1 MDTLEPFTVTAI
13 ALQNIY
19 ALNTVTA
26 EADKL
31 FVIFWEKNYFN
42 ELKIPNIT
50 LDKKWNFSMKDFFSK
65 CD

>member
-26 EADKL
+26 KADKIVYNFL
-31 FVIFWEKNYFN
+31 R
-42 ELKIPNIT
+42 
-50 LDKKWNFSMKDFFSK
+50 KKLLQRTENP
-65 CD
+65 